1 MQSSQ
6 GKGEFLEIQIE
17 QGEPLEKALRRFRRQ
32 CQRDGILAEI
42 KRRAY
47 YEKPSEKRKRAIERA
62 KRRAARRN

>member
-6 GKGEFLEIQIE
+6 GKGELLEIQVE

-47 YEKPSEKRKRAIERA
+47 YEKPS
-62 KRRAARRN
+62 

>member
-1 MQSSQ
+1 M
-6 GKGEFLEIQIE
+6 EIQIE